1 MPEWAWPP
9 EGLPVS
15 CRNVVENCWG
25 RCGEGFV
32 DSCFFE
38 DGQIVYIFIF
48 VLAKRQFTH
57 IHLQIACC
65 KMLCGRR
72 SSEIGENTTQVLLS
86 LKASLFEE
94 EIYSVEVWHP
104 SKMLRLQ

>member
-1 MPEWAWPP
+1 MATGRICGHLFYSRWANS
-9 EGLPVS
+9 LHVL
-15 CRNVVENCWG
+15 
-25 RCGEGFV
+25 
-32 DSCFFE
+32 
-38 DGQIVYIFIF
+38 

-65 KMLCGRR
+65 KMLWGRR
-72 SSEIGENTTQVLLS
+72 SSEIGENTTQVRLS

>member
-1 MPEWAWPP
+1 MRRQWQQ
-9 EGLPVS
+9 
-15 CRNVVENCWG
+15 
-25 RCGEGFV
+25 EGFV
-32 DSCFFE
+32 DTCFIE
-38 DGQIVYIFIF
+38 DGQIVYMFIF

-65 KMLCGRR
+65 KMLWGRR
-72 SSEIGENTTQVLLS
+72 SSEIGENTTQVRLS

>member
-1 MPEWAWPP
+1 M
-9 EGLPVS
+9 
-15 CRNVVENCWG
+15 
-25 RCGEGFV
+25 
-32 DSCFFE
+32 DICFIE
-38 DGQIVYIFIF
+38 DGQIFYMFIF

-65 KMLCGRR
+65 KMLRGRR
-72 SSEIGENTTQVLLS
+72 SSEIGENTTQVRLS